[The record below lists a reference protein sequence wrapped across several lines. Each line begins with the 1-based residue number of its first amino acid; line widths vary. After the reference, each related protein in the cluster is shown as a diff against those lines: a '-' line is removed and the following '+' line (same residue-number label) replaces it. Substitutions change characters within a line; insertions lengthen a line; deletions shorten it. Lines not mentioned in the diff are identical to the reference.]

1 MLSALSFPSIE
12 EKREYV
18 RTTLIKRGRWN
29 PTLESEVALSDVS
42 QDVREDAETPAI
54 LQPSMPQKSMGN
66 RQKKYDHLPDLPNPI
81 RPKKAAASLLQ
92 RKVPLGRMAKSKS
105 GKPDPKSIKD
115 APDRSCR
122 YCKAKFKPI
131 REDQRFCKPA
141 HRKSF
146 WKYGGLP
153 FDKMK
158 EQIMKDVR
166 KMVSAEITKAI
177 QDHEL
182 WSNSAANRANR

>member
-1 MLSALSFPSIE
+1 
-12 EKREYV
+12 
-18 RTTLIKRGRWN
+18 
-29 PTLESEVALSDVS
+29 
-42 QDVREDAETPAI
+42 
-54 LQPSMPQKSMGN
+54 
-66 RQKKYDHLPDLPNPI
+66 
-81 RPKKAAASLLQ
+81 
-92 RKVPLGRMAKSKS
+92 MAKTPSTV
-105 GKPDPKSIKD
+105 PN
-115 APDRSCR
+115 RSCR

-166 KMVSAEITKAI
+166 KLLPSLVSAELDSIAAKTRA
-177 QDHEL
+177 L
-182 WSNSAANRANR
+182 LLSAASQPASPQPRA

>member
-1 MLSALSFPSIE
+1 
-12 EKREYV
+12 
-18 RTTLIKRGRWN
+18 
-29 PTLESEVALSDVS
+29 
-42 QDVREDAETPAI
+42 
-54 LQPSMPQKSMGN
+54 
-66 RQKKYDHLPDLPNPI
+66 
-81 RPKKAAASLLQ
+81 
-92 RKVPLGRMAKSKS
+92 MAKTPSTV
-105 GKPDPKSIKD
+105 PN
-115 APDRSCR
+115 RSCR

-166 KMVSAEITKAI
+166 KMVRAEIAAAHDDLILNQAI
-177 QDHEL
+177 KDLHRGAVYDL
-182 WSNSAANRANR
+182 PTFK